1 MSKATHPHVHG
12 HVHDENHQPTTTTA
26 TNTKQSSAADDS
38 SSDDE
43 DSIEELQYKICILGD
58 GAVGKT
64 SITHRFTSDQFAQS
78 YKQTIGVDFFVKR

>member
-12 HVHDENHQPTTTTA
+12 HVHDEKQQPITTTTA
-26 TNTKQSSAADDS
+26 LKQSSAADDS